1 MTDKEVQTLK
11 QKNLILESQV
21 MNFESRLNKSETAK
35 FELTKL
41 KDAQAIE
48 LNTLKEQNIKLN

>member
-1 MTDKEVQTLK
+1 MTDVELQTLK

-21 MNFESRLNKSETAK
+21 MNFESRLSQSETAK